1 MLIALLEKVKVQF
14 KLRLVQISRKKSS
27 NKYRTFKLLSS
38 IHKVIVKTKLNNLM
52 KISLRRFKVLR

>member
-27 NKYRTFKLLSS
+27 SKYRTFKLLSS

>member
-27 NKYRTFKLLSS
+27 SKYRTFKLLSS
-38 IHKVIVKTKLNNLM
+38 IHKVIVKTKLNNSM
-52 KISLRRFKVLR
+52 KISLRRFKILR